1 MSANH
6 PQPVSPPPAVFST
19 LGPSLGWYLI
29 EARRLQ
35 TTVSN
40 AFFWTRNVN
49 HRIGAGLSVLLLE
62 TRVSPNA
69 VSVVSVLMYA
79 PLALYV
85 GSLHPPAGL
94 LSGLLLFLWL
104 QVAYTLDCTD
114 GQLARARGQSS
125 PFGGWLDRVFDF
137 CGHTALVTA
146 LLLYTVRALHFEATT
161 SVLFT
166 GYVLGA
172 HLTQMFASFYR
183 TAVIGTVPAAGSNPR
198 PLLRWLMA
206 GMQITDYGIFILAVA
221 LTLAFPVALAV
232 VLLAYAPPALGR
244 CLGTGGRHRA
254 RGAHRAQAQAR
265 HHGRHHGHDGRPGLY
280 RRARDQHDGARL
292 PARSERAAAL
302 HRHRHAGRRLVQSH
316 HRQLRHAHVV
326 GA

>member
-1 MSANH
+1 MN
-6 PQPVSPPPAVFST
+6 PQPDISPPAVVSD
-19 LGPSLGWYLI
+19 LGPARGWDLI
-29 EARRLQ
+29 EAMRLRN
-35 TTVSN
+35 TRSN

-94 LSGLLLFLWL
+94 LSGLLLFFWL

-125 PFGGWLDRVFDF
+125 PFGGWLDRTFDF

-146 LLLYTVRALHFEATT
+146 LLLYTVRALHLEATT

-183 TAVIGTVPAAGSNPR
+183 TAVIGTVPAAGSSPG
-198 PLLRWLMA
+198 PLLSWLMA

-221 LTLAFPVALAV
+221 LTLAFPFALAV
-232 VLLAYAPPALGR
+232 VLLAYATLAVLMLLGQLALNW
-244 CLGTGGRHRA
+244 
-254 RGAHRAQAQAR
+254 
-265 HHGRHHGHDGRPGLY
+265 
-280 RRARDQHDGARL
+280 RR
-292 PARSERAAAL
+292 E
-302 HRHRHAGRRLVQSH
+302 VQSGRSH
-316 HRQLRHAHVV
+316 SETRT
-326 GA
+326 